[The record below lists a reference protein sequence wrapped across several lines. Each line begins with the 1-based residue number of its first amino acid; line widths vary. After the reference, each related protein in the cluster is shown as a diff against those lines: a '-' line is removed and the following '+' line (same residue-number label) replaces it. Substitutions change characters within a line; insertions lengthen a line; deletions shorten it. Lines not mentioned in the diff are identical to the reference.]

1 MAHVMAEAT
10 LGEDW
15 FRTSYVC
22 VQVMVQVEAGE
33 VQPVPRY
40 AAPEEATARERL
52 VEGVQ
57 VEASRAP

>member
-1 MAHVMAEAT
+1 MCA
-10 LGEDW
+10 
-15 FRTSYVC
+15 
-22 VQVMVQVEAGE
+22 QVMVQVEAGE

-57 VEASRAP
+57 EEASRAP